1 MQEEKYTRF
10 KNEIW
15 KDTNIKGYEKL
26 VLIYLISYNNKTL
39 EYSFPTRKQIQDETG
54 ISENTLGKVLDSLIK
69 KKYITRAKRK
79 TKKGW
84 NNIYYIHKYL
94 VLSKKEA
101 PAETINDKNS
111 DDANSNIKKAVEAST
126 NELLV
131 NEKAKVKRDLND
143 NDREYLKELDTDTLI
158 KAIDRANEFKPKGY
172 HIGYIA
178 KCYDTIKKEQQE
190 EDRQAKESKTSNNSD
205 DNNKGNT
212 GANTKDYH
220 NNNYSVK
227 TKYHDTFN
235 EHFRD
240 YTPDELERKLLKMQ
254 AKRKSLA

>member
-1 MQEEKYTRF
+1 MASTTIDNKFYSDR
-10 KNEIW
+10 NLDI
-15 KDTNIKGYEKL
+15 YEKA
-26 VLIYLISYNNKTL
+26 VLSYLIRYYNTKL
-39 EYSFPTRKQIQDETG
+39 GYSFPTRKQIQEDNG
-54 ISENTLGKVLDSLIK
+54 ISTGKLNQVLNNLEEK
-69 KKYITRAKRK
+69 GYITRAINPH
-79 TKKGW
+79 KGGR

-94 VLSKKEA
+94 VSSKKEA
-101 PAETINDKNS
+101 PAETINDTNS

>member
-1 MQEEKYTRF
+1 MASTTIDNKFYSDR
-10 KNEIW
+10 NLDI
-15 KDTNIKGYEKL
+15 YEKA
-26 VLIYLISYNNKTL
+26 VLSYLIRYYNTKL
-39 EYSFPTRKQIQDETG
+39 GYSFPTRKQIQEDNG
-54 ISENTLGKVLDSLIK
+54 ISTGKLNQVLNNLEEK
-69 KKYITRAKRK
+69 GYITRAINPH
-79 TKKGW
+79 KGGR

-94 VLSKKEA
+94 VSSKKEA
-101 PAETINDKNS
+101 PAETINDTNS

-131 NEKAKVKRDLND
+131 NEKAKVKRDLNE
-143 NDREYLKELDTDTLI
+143 NDKEYLKELDTDTLI

-254 AKRKSLA
+254 AKRKSLAWS

>member
-1 MQEEKYTRF
+1 MASTTIDNKFYSDR
-10 KNEIW
+10 NLDI
-15 KDTNIKGYEKL
+15 YEKA
-26 VLIYLISYNNKTL
+26 VLSYLIRYYNMKL
-39 EYSFPTRKQIQDETG
+39 GYSFPTRKQIQEDNG
-54 ISENTLGKVLDSLIK
+54 ISTGKLNQVLNNLEEK
-69 KKYITRAKRK
+69 GYITRAINRH
-79 TKKGW
+79 KGGR

-94 VLSKKEA
+94 VFSKKEA

-143 NDREYLKELDTDTLI
+143 NDKEYLKELDTDTLI
-158 KAIDRANEFKPKGY
+158 KAIDRANGFKPKGY